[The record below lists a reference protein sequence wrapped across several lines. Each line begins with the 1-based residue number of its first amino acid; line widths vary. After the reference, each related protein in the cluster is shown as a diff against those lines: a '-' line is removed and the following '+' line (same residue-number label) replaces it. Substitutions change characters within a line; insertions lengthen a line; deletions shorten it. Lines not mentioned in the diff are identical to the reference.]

1 VEVAY
6 FCFYI
11 HVLAQT
17 TDSGSNNFTMANAVS
32 AIFHNFDSTNWDVQ
46 NNHHRCSCHVIA
58 LILGAGLRA
67 LKLSTSMVRPE
78 KSDQSFPLLYT
89 IPEEDETLE
98 TEDVSEAEIV
108 EVFKNTSVTREE
120 EVDPDD
126 AEEALPQPGWE
137 WDNEEEDVHCEDS
150 GIGWTLKKVGKISAI
165 VLPRGGS

>member
-1 VEVAY
+1 
-6 FCFYI
+6 
-11 HVLAQT
+11 
-17 TDSGSNNFTMANAVS
+17 
-32 AIFHNFDSTNWDVQ
+32 
-46 NNHHRCSCHVIA
+46 

-67 LKLSTSMVRPE
+67 LKLSTSMVCPK

-98 TEDVSEAEIV
+98 TADVSEAKIV
-108 EVFKNTSVTREE
+108 EVFKNTSVTSKE
-120 EVDPDD
+120 EVDPDN

-137 WDNEEEDVHCEDS
+137 WDNEEEDVHCEDL